1 MNNFFHG
8 WRRKVGC
15 VTLVV
20 ALGFMGG
27 WIRSLS
33 VTDFCQLPVGRL
45 CNADFVSDDGR
56 FSCGWVSPTGPTRFN
71 WRNFENRGPIAIRS
85 RSLYFDFTD
94 GTAPNPSGIQSQHII
109 PYWLIAIPLPL
120 LSGYLILWQ
129 PLKLSYFKMMK
140 TDSSI
145 VV

>member
-1 MNNFFHG
+1 MNTFFHG
-8 WRRKVGC
+8 WRRRVGC

-20 ALGFMGG
+20 ALGFMGC

-45 CNADFVSDDGR
+45 CNADFVSHNGR
-56 FSCGWVSPTGPTRFN
+56 FSCGWALPTGPTRFN
-71 WRNFENRGPIAIRS
+71 WRNFDNRGPIAIRS

-94 GTAPNPSGIQSQHII
+94 GTAPNSSGIQSQLII
-109 PYWLIAIPLPL
+109 PYWSIAIPLTL

-129 PLKLSYFKMMK
+129 PRKLSSFRMMK
-140 TDSSI
+140 TAPSI